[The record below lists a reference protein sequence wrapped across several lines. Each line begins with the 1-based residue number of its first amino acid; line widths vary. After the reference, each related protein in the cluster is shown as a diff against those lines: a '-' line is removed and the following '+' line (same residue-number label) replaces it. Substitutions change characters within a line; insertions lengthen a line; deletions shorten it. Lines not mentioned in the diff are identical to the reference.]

1 MKIFKMTILM
11 VLIILFTMFFTTNIS
26 KATTVEVTT
35 DNLNFRREA
44 STDSE
49 VIMAFQTGY
58 KCELIA
64 EEGNWYKVKYLGMI
78 GYISKDYAK
87 KEQEPEKTEANA
99 ETPTT
104 TNTEEPQKPDEQQTE
119 TISNKVLK
127 DTSIKILPLIYSEN
141 IGSLKQGTQIEV
153 INTTT
158 TWAYIQ
164 TNQISGWI
172 RKDIISTETSTKNNQ
187 TNNNAGTTTKNE
199 ENNNVKYEEKTAY
212 VNDTAV
218 NMRKSA
224 TTDSDIIKVLAL
236 NTEITLIG
244 EEGDWYKVKSSE
256 DVGYIAKR
264 LVSDQK
270 KETTSRSAEVR
281 DTQTHIE
288 VNDSITNNV
297 TNNNESSSTKGN
309 EIVEYAKQYL
319 NCPYVYGAAGPNSF
333 DCSGFTMYVYQ
344 HFGVSL
350 PHGATSQSYYG
361 TEINAS
367 KSELRSKLKA
377 GDLVFFLD
385 YPSYD
390 GIGHVGIYIGDGN
403 FIHAS
408 SGTGYC
414 VKISTLLDGG
424 YYDRYT
430 AARRIF

>member
-1 MKIFKMTILM
+1 MKIFKRLILTLILM
-11 VLIILFTMFFTTNIS
+11 IAIMLFTVNIT

-44 STDSE
+44 SKDSE
-49 VIMAFQTGY
+49 IIMALQIGN

-64 EEGNWYKVKYLGMI
+64 EEGNWYKVKYLGYI

-87 KEQEPEKTEANA
+87 KEQITEPEET
-99 ETPTT
+99 TPTT
-104 TNTEEPQKPDEQQTE
+104 NTNEENPQNTTQKPQNTVI
-119 TISNKVLK
+119 TVNKIVK
-127 DTSIKILPLIYSEN
+127 DTDIKILPLIYSSK
-141 IGSLKQGTQIEV
+141 ISSLKKDSEV
-153 INTTT
+153 IIINNANE
-158 TWAYIQ
+158 WIYVQ
-164 TNQISGWI
+164 TDTVSGWI
-172 RKDIISTETSTKNNQ
+172 RKDAISTETKTVEEDK
-187 TNNNAGTTTKNE
+187 KE
-199 ENNNVKYEEKTAY
+199 ENNEKTNNTEYIEKTAY
-212 VNDTAV
+212 INDTAV
-218 NMRKSA
+218 NVRKSA
-224 TTDSDIIKVLAL
+224 TTDSDVIKVLAL
-236 NTEITLIG
+236 NTEITIIG
-244 EEGDWYKVKSSE
+244 EENDWYKVKSGN
-256 DVGYIAKR
+256 DIGYIAKR

-281 DTQTHIE
+281 NTQTQIE
-288 VNDSITNNV
+288 VNDSTTNNV

>member
-58 KCELIA
+58 KCELLA
-64 EEGNWYKVKYLGMI
+64 EEGNWYKVKYLGMT

-87 KEQEPEKTEANA
+87 KEQEPEKTNV

-104 TNTEEPQKPDEQQTE
+104 NNTEKPQESNEQQTE
-119 TISNKVLK
+119 TISNKISK
-127 DTSIKILPLIYSEN
+127 NTSIKILPLIYSED

-172 RKDIISTETSTKNNQ
+172 RNDLISTETNTKNNQ
-187 TNNNAGTTTKNE
+187 ANNNEETTAKNE
-199 ENNNVKYEEKTAY
+199 QNNNVKYEEKTAY

-224 TTDSDIIKVLAL
+224 TTESDIIKVLAL
-236 NTEITLIG
+236 NTEIIVIG

-270 KETTSRSAEVR
+270 KETTSRSADVR
-281 DTQTHIE
+281 TT
-288 VNDSITNNV
+288 TNIPEIA
-297 TNNNESSSTKGN
+297 NNEETSSSTKG
-309 EIVEYAKQYL
+309 EELVAYAKQYL
-319 NCPYVYGAAGPNSF
+319 NCPYVYGAAGPDSF
-333 DCSGFTMYVYQ
+333 DCSGFTMYVYK
-344 HFGVSL
+344 HFGISL
-350 PHGATSQSYYG
+350 PHGATSQSRYG
-361 TEINAS
+361 TDLNIS
-367 KSELRSKLKA
+367 KNELKSKLKL

-385 YPSYD
+385 YPTYD

>member
-1 MKIFKMTILM
+1 MKIFKRLILTLILM
-11 VLIILFTMFFTTNIS
+11 IAIMLFTVNIT

-224 TTDSDIIKVLAL
+224 TTDSDVIKVLAL
-236 NTEITLIG
+236 NTEITIIG
-244 EEGDWYKVKSSE
+244 EENDWYKVKSGH
-256 DVGYIAKR
+256 DIGYIAKR

-281 DTQTHIE
+281 NAQTQIE
-288 VNDSITNNV
+288 VNDSTTNNV

-333 DCSGFTMYVYQ
+333 DCSGFTMYVYK
-344 HFGVSL
+344 HFGISL
-350 PHGATSQSYYG
+350 PHGATSQSRYG
-361 TEINAS
+361 TELNIN
-367 KSELRSKLKA
+367 KSELKSKLKP

-385 YPSYD
+385 YPTYD

>member
-1 MKIFKMTILM
+1 MKIFKMSILM
-11 VLIILFTMFFTTNIS
+11 ILVILFTMFFTINIS
-26 KATTVEVTT
+26 NATTVEVTT

-58 KCELIA
+58 KCELLA
-64 EEGNWYKVKYLGMI
+64 EEGNWYKVKYLGMT

-87 KEQEPEKTEANA
+87 KEQEPEKTNV

-104 TNTEEPQKPDEQQTE
+104 NNTEKPRESNEQQTE
-119 TISNKVLK
+119 TISNKISK
-127 DTSIKILPLIYSEN
+127 DTSIKILPLIYSED
-141 IGSLKQGTQIEV
+141 IGSLKQGTQIDV

-172 RKDIISTETSTKNNQ
+172 RKDLISAETNTKNNQ
-187 TNNNAGTTTKNE
+187 ANNNEETTAKNE
-199 ENNNVKYEEKTAY
+199 QNNNVKYEEKTAY

-224 TTDSDIIKVLAL
+224 TTESDIIKVLAL
-236 NTEITLIG
+236 NTEITVIG

-270 KETTSRSAEVR
+270 KETTSRSADVR
-281 DTQTHIE
+281 TT
-288 VNDSITNNV
+288 TNIPE
-297 TNNNESSSTKGN
+297 TANNEETSSSTKG
-309 EIVEYAKQYL
+309 EELVAYAKQYL
-319 NCPYVYGAAGPNSF
+319 NCPYVYGAAGPDSF
-333 DCSGFTMYVYQ
+333 DCSGFTMYVYK
-344 HFGVSL
+344 HFGISL
-350 PHGATSQSYYG
+350 PHGATSQSRYG
-361 TEINAS
+361 TELNIS
-367 KSELRSKLKA
+367 KNELKSKLKL

-385 YPSYD
+385 YPTYD

>member
-1 MKIFKMTILM
+1 MKIFKMSILM
-11 VLIILFTMFFTTNIS
+11 ILVILFTMFFTINIS
-26 KATTVEVTT
+26 NATTVEVTT

-58 KCELIA
+58 KCELLA
-64 EEGNWYKVKYLGMI
+64 EEGNWYKVKYLGMT

-87 KEQEPEKTEANA
+87 KEQGPEKTDV

-104 TNTEEPQKPDEQQTE
+104 NNTEKPQESNEQQTE
-119 TISNKVLK
+119 TISNKISK
-127 DTSIKILPLIYSEN
+127 DTSIKILPLIYSED

-172 RKDIISTETSTKNNQ
+172 RKDLISVETNTKNNQ
-187 TNNNAGTTTKNE
+187 ANNNEETTAKNE
-199 ENNNVKYEEKTAY
+199 QNNNVKYEEKTAY

-224 TTDSDIIKVLAL
+224 TTESDIIKVLAL
-236 NTEITLIG
+236 NTEITVIG

-270 KETTSRSAEVR
+270 KETTSRSADVR
-281 DTQTHIE
+281 TT
-288 VNDSITNNV
+288 TNIPEIA
-297 TNNNESSSTKGN
+297 NNEETSSSTKG
-309 EIVEYAKQYL
+309 EELVAYAKQYL
-319 NCPYVYGAAGPNSF
+319 NCPYVYGAAGPDSF
-333 DCSGFTMYVYQ
+333 DCSGFTMYVYK
-344 HFGVSL
+344 HFGISL
-350 PHGATSQSYYG
+350 PHGATSQSRYG
-361 TEINAS
+361 TDLNIS
-367 KSELRSKLKA
+367 KNELKSKLKL

-385 YPSYD
+385 YPTYD

>member
-1 MKIFKMTILM
+1 MKIFKRLILTLILM
-11 VLIILFTMFFTTNIS
+11 IAIMLFTVNIT

-44 STDSE
+44 SKDSE
-49 VIMAFQTGY
+49 IIMALQIGN

-64 EEGNWYKVKYLGMI
+64 EEGNWYKVKYLGYI

-87 KEQEPEKTEANA
+87 KEQITEPEET
-99 ETPTT
+99 TPTT
-104 TNTEEPQKPDEQQTE
+104 NTNEEKPQTTTQKPQNTVI
-119 TISNKVLK
+119 TVNKIVK
-127 DTSIKILPLIYSEN
+127 DTDIKILPLIYSSK
-141 IGSLKQGTQIEV
+141 ISSLKKDSEV
-153 INTTT
+153 IIINNANE
-158 TWAYIQ
+158 WIYVQ
-164 TNQISGWI
+164 TDTVSGWI
-172 RKDIISTETSTKNNQ
+172 RKDAISTETKTVEEDK
-187 TNNNAGTTTKNE
+187 KE
-199 ENNNVKYEEKTAY
+199 ENNEKTNNTEYIEKTAY
-212 VNDTAV
+212 INDTAV
-218 NMRKSA
+218 NVRKSA

-281 DTQTHIE
+281 TTTNIPE
-288 VNDSITNNV
+288 TANDNTE
-297 TNNNESSSTKGN
+297 TTSSTKG
-309 EIVEYAKQYL
+309 EDVVAYAKQYL

-333 DCSGFTMYVYQ
+333 DCSGFTMYVYK
-344 HFGVSL
+344 HFGISL
-350 PHGATSQSYYG
+350 PHGATSQSRYG
-361 TEINAS
+361 TELNIN
-367 KSELRSKLKA
+367 KSELKSKLKP

-385 YPSYD
+385 YPTYD

>member
-224 TTDSDIIKVLAL
+224 TTDSDVIKVLAL
-236 NTEITLIG
+236 NTEITIIG
-244 EEGDWYKVKSSE
+244 EENDWYKVKSGN
-256 DVGYIAKR
+256 DIGYIAKR

>member
-1 MKIFKMTILM
+1 
-11 VLIILFTMFFTTNIS
+11 MFFTTNIS

-264 LVSDQK
+264 LVSEQK

-281 DTQTHIE
+281 TTTNIPE
-288 VNDSITNNV
+288 TANDNTE
-297 TNNNESSSTKGN
+297 TTSSTKG
-309 EIVEYAKQYL
+309 EDVVAYAKQYL

-333 DCSGFTMYVYQ
+333 DCSGFTMYMYK
-344 HFGVSL
+344 HFGISL
-350 PHGATSQSYYG
+350 PHGATSQSRYG
-361 TEINAS
+361 TELNIN
-367 KSELRSKLKA
+367 KSELKSKLKP

-385 YPSYD
+385 YPTYD

>member
-1 MKIFKMTILM
+1 MKIFKMSILM
-11 VLIILFTMFFTTNIS
+11 ILVILFTMFFTINIS
-26 KATTVEVTT
+26 NATTVEVTT

-58 KCELIA
+58 KCELLA
-64 EEGNWYKVKYLGMI
+64 EEGNWYKVKYLGMT

-87 KEQEPEKTEANA
+87 KEQEPEKTDV

-104 TNTEEPQKPDEQQTE
+104 NNTEKPQESNEQQTE
-119 TISNKVLK
+119 TISNKISK
-127 DTSIKILPLIYSEN
+127 DTSIKILPLIYSED
-141 IGSLKQGTQIEV
+141 IGSLKQGTQIDV

-172 RKDIISTETSTKNNQ
+172 RKDLISAETNTKNNQ
-187 TNNNAGTTTKNE
+187 ANNNEETTAKNE
-199 ENNNVKYEEKTAY
+199 QNNNVKYEEKTAY

-224 TTDSDIIKVLAL
+224 TTESDIIKVLAL
-236 NTEITLIG
+236 NTEITVIG

-270 KETTSRSAEVR
+270 KETTSRSADVR
-281 DTQTHIE
+281 TT
-288 VNDSITNNV
+288 TNIPEIA
-297 TNNNESSSTKGN
+297 NNEETSSSTKG
-309 EIVEYAKQYL
+309 EELVAYAKQYL
-319 NCPYVYGAAGPNSF
+319 NCPYVYGAAGPDSF
-333 DCSGFTMYVYQ
+333 DCSGFTMYVYK
-344 HFGVSL
+344 HFGISL
-350 PHGATSQSYYG
+350 PHGATSQSRYG
-361 TEINAS
+361 TELNIS
-367 KSELRSKLKA
+367 KNELKSKLKL

-385 YPSYD
+385 YPTYD

>member
-11 VLIILFTMFFTTNIS
+11 VLIILFTMFFTTSIS

-187 TNNNAGTTTKNE
+187 ANNNAGTTIKNE

-236 NTEITLIG
+236 NTEIILIG

-264 LVSDQK
+264 LVSEQK

-281 DTQTHIE
+281 TTTNIPE
-288 VNDSITNNV
+288 TANDNTE
-297 TNNNESSSTKGN
+297 TTSSTKG
-309 EIVEYAKQYL
+309 EDVVAYAKQYL

-333 DCSGFTMYVYQ
+333 DCSGFTMYVYK
-344 HFGVSL
+344 HFGISL
-350 PHGATSQSYYG
+350 PHGATSQSRYG
-361 TEINAS
+361 TELNIN
-367 KSELRSKLKA
+367 KSELKSKLKP

-385 YPSYD
+385 YPTYD